1 MGNPMRMPDYDA
13 ILTRHLPMADL
24 LTFWAQQM
32 IRSTRGW
39 DRRLHEEARQA
50 IEQDADAWAQ
60 SMIAEYRAID
70 WREAAE
76 ETAEQA
82 GRALT
87 ETARQMCGGTASV
100 DDLRAALTAHDAA
113 WHDYRMECARWQ

>member
-1 MGNPMRMPDYDA
+1 MPDYDA

-39 DRRLHEEARQA
+39 DRGLHEEARRA
-50 IEQDADAWAQ
+50 IEHDADAWAQ
-60 SMIAEYRAID
+60 SLVDEYRAID

-82 GRALT
+82 DRALT
-87 ETARQMCGGTASV
+87 DTARGLCAGTASV
-100 DDLRAALTAHDAA
+100 DDLRESLAAHDAA
-113 WHDYRMECARWQ
+113 WHDYRTEAARWP